1 MGKILEING
10 PLVKLEL
17 PQTVIGEQVQV
28 GAMGLIGEV
37 ISRDG
42 NTALAQ
48 LYEDTAG
55 LKPGEQAD
63 GLGWPLSVE
72 LGPGLLSAIFDGVQ
86 RPLDAV
92 RAKSGDRIARGVMVP
107 ALSRERRW
115 HFVPDAARTQNSLLQ
130 GGDVLGTVQETESIS
145 HCILVPPLIHGELL
159 ELAPEGDYTLD
170 EVIARVK
177 LQGGMGGAGGAGGMG
192 DMASEPVDAGKI
204 EKLHLFHRWPVRHP
218 RPFKQRDHAVI
229 PLMTGQRILD
239 TFYPLLKGGKA
250 AIPGPFGA
258 GKTMLQQQIAR
269 WCNAEI
275 VIYVGCG
282 ERGNELADVLEFM
295 PKLNDPHTG
304 RPLLERTLLVANTS
318 NMPVVAREASIYV
331 GITIAEY
338 FRDQGYDVV
347 MVADST
353 SRWAEALREVAG
365 RLGHMP
371 VEEGYPAYLGSRL
384 AAFYERAGRVETLNG
399 GHGSVTLIGAVS
411 PPGGDFSEPVTSHTK
426 EIIQTFWALSKEL
439 ADARHYPAVDWLESF
454 SGSVPSAA
462 KWWAENVDPDWESA
476 RGEALSLLSTSEE
489 LQRIV
494 NLVGVEA
501 LTGEQRWTLE
511 GAALIKEGLLQ
522 QSATDEVD
530 SYASPE
536 KQYVLLSGLL
546 QVYRHGMALVK
557 LGAPARRLLQMPIMA
572 QARRWKNQ
580 HTSEDVAAL
589 REKIAGI
596 AAEFERMAIDYV
608 SPSPRPALLEEDG
621 AGGEGGVKS

>member
-17 PQTVIGEQVQV
+17 PETVIGEQVRV
-28 GAMGLIGEV
+28 GRIGLVGEV
-37 ISRDG
+37 IARDG
-42 NTALAQ
+42 DTALAQ

-55 LKPGEQAD
+55 LRPGEVAD

-72 LGPGLLSAIFDGVQ
+72 LGPGLLNAIFDGVQ
-86 RPLDAV
+86 RPLNAV
-92 RAKSGDRIARGVMVP
+92 WEKSGDRIARGVAVP
-107 ALSRERRW
+107 SLPRDQRW
-115 HFVPDAARTQNSLLQ
+115 HFVPNPECKIGSRVA
-130 GGDVLGTVQETESIS
+130 GGTVLGTVQETESIQ
-145 HCILVPPLIHGELL
+145 HRILVPPLIQGELM
-159 ELAPEGDYTLD
+159 ELVPEGDFTVE
-170 EVIARVK
+170 EVVGRVK
-177 LQGGMGGAGGAGGMG
+177 LADGR
-192 DMASEPVDAGKI
+192 I
-204 EKLHLFHRWPVRHP
+204 EKLHLFHRWPVRTP
-218 RPFKQRDHAVI
+218 RPFRRRDHAVK
-229 PLMTGQRILD
+229 PLLTGQRILD

-282 ERGNELADVLEFM
+282 ERGNELTDVLEFM
-295 PKLNDPHTG
+295 PELKDPHTG
-304 RPLLERTLLVANTS
+304 RPLMERTLLVANTS

-331 GITIAEY
+331 GVTLAEY

-365 RLGHMP
+365 RLGQMP

-384 AAFYERAGRVETLNG
+384 AAFYERAGRVETLSG

-426 EIIQTFWALSKEL
+426 EIIQTFWGLSKEL

-454 SGSVPSAA
+454 SGYVPSAA
-462 KWWAENVDPDWESA
+462 RWWAENVDPGWETA
-476 RGEALSLLSTSEE
+476 RAEALDLLAASEE

-501 LTGEQRWTLE
+501 LSSEQRWTLE
-511 GAALIKEGLLQ
+511 SAGLIKEGLLQ
-522 QSATDEVD
+522 QAATDTID
-530 SYASPE
+530 SFSSPE
-536 KQYVLLSGLL
+536 KQYALLAAMLEI
-546 QVYRHGMALVK
+546 YRQGMKLVK
-557 LGAPARRLLQMPIMA
+557 LGAPARRLIQMPLLA
-572 QARRWKNQ
+572 QARRWKSQ
-580 HTSEDVAAL
+580 HTSEEIAQL
-589 REKIAGI
+589 REKIATI
-596 AAEFERMAIDYV
+596 PSEFERIAQDYE
-608 SPSPRPALLEEDG
+608 PA
-621 AGGEGGVKS
+621 AS